1 MIGIIA
7 QKKKKIQMTIGEEY
21 KGNKIS
27 KTAYA
32 ITIVTIHSQKTTQK
46 AMLKPR
52 I

>member
-1 MIGIIA
+1 
-7 QKKKKIQMTIGEEY
+7 MTIGEEY